1 MTINEI
7 LQSMS
12 NDDKSW
18 LQYLSQTGRHRFHIS
33 NAGNLCAHNESWGRH
48 ANWKG
53 GHPVAWN
60 TSHLGDRRTRKRAVK
75 VLWDYLA
82 SAPSCPPAFV
92 VTMQLPGVIHSVNVN
107 IVLDV

>member
-7 LQSMS
+7 LQGM
-12 NDDKSW
+12 DEETRSW
-18 LQYLSQTGRHRFHIS
+18 LDYLQRTPHKRKYHIS
-33 NAGNLCAHNESWGRH
+33 NAGNLCRH
-48 ANWKG
+48 VGVRG
-53 GHPVAWN
+53 GKCGHAVIWD
-60 TSHLGDRRTRKRAVK
+60 TTQLGDRRTRKRAAK

-92 VTMQLPGVIHSVNVN
+92 VTMQLPGVIHSVKVN